1 MYDVEEINCFFKLT
15 LLDFRSIMPW
25 LKFPESFTFFFLNP
39 SPPCKIQFCIP
50 KIPLFLLYPL
60 EICTGGDGL
69 WFFWKNHQGSDL
81 SYYICLW
88 YDKDIDHHIYLI
100 CKRFKKFKN
109 NQQKKKKLFAI
120 FDEFLIKPKK
130 HFQYIQYSLSL
141 TNFFCHLRFNRFL
154 LYLLIIMK
162 IY

>member
-109 NQQKKKKLFAI
+109 NQQKKETFRHFWRI
-120 FDEFLIKPKK
+120 FDKTEKTFPIYTILVKFDQFFLPPK
-130 HFQYIQYSLSL
+130 I
-141 TNFFCHLRFNRFL
+141 
-154 LYLLIIMK
+154 
-162 IY
+162 